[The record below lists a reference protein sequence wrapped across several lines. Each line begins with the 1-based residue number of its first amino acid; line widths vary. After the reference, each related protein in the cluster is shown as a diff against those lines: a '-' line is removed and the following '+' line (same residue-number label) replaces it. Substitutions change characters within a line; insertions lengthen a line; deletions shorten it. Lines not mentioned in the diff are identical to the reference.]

1 MGKWSYH
8 RRCLLLYLVIAG
20 IALSGIC
27 VYTVCAERELSQ
39 RDPSQSDVL
48 PEQLSESFALLYYMA
63 NGRSHAALLD
73 PDAELP
79 QVLTDDFFNQL
90 DQRCAQLANEG
101 ETQFYYRILDGAG
114 EEIAASQPVSA
125 GNVALHLRIVFDAQG
140 QMSVSV
146 NGEQRSDAAWVIP
159 GGMQSVHSIYAQCF
173 SAEQMERYGISDPSL
188 QQQLNDVFIEALH
201 RPVAANVTYELT
213 FTDNSAYLSYI
224 YDGWSAQLQTS
235 LALWGSG
242 ILLVLAIVAGLF
254 VFCFSFE
261 ELKEHALFAKGRV
274 PFALVA
280 LVLAIS
286 LQLYEEKGRM
296 LAGTPSF
303 PVEGVLFIAAGLCAL
318 LCWMRLLFSMRCYR
332 QIPYHSYVRDHFLI
346 VLVLRGHLGSLR
358 QLLPRAILYLFALGA
373 WVLCMCAQGHV
384 GIILLCLC
392 QLWALYVA
400 VCGIVGLHA
409 EYQAAL
415 AQMTSLHEKEAE
427 VRFSL
432 LEGMGSALAH
442 SRERFEQAV
451 NEELRSQRMK
461 NELIT
466 NVSHDLKTPLTSIR
480 GYVDLLR
487 QQPPAPLAQTY
498 LEKLDGSVGR
508 LTALVEDLFDVSRA
522 DSGNLHLRLEPVA
535 LGELVRQVVF
545 EHAQALQEKGLT
557 IRMEGFQEEVMIFA
571 DSEKTC
577 RIFDNLIRNCVKY
590 AMPDTRVYLVLSVEE
605 QACVRIK
612 NISEHEICFDA
623 REILE
628 RFVRGDASRSTEGS
642 GLGLAIVRSFAA
654 AQQGSFHVEID
665 GDLFKAV
672 VRLPLASSKRKEQG
686 G

>member
-1 MGKWSYH
+1 
-8 RRCLLLYLVIAG
+8 
-20 IALSGIC
+20 
-27 VYTVCAERELSQ
+27 
-39 RDPSQSDVL
+39 
-48 PEQLSESFALLYYMA
+48 
-63 NGRSHAALLD
+63 
-73 PDAELP
+73 
-79 QVLTDDFFNQL
+79 
-90 DQRCAQLANEG
+90 
-101 ETQFYYRILDGAG
+101 
-114 EEIAASQPVSA
+114 
-125 GNVALHLRIVFDAQG
+125 
-140 QMSVSV
+140 
-146 NGEQRSDAAWVIP
+146 
-159 GGMQSVHSIYAQCF
+159 
-173 SAEQMERYGISDPSL
+173 
-188 QQQLNDVFIEALH
+188 
-201 RPVAANVTYELT
+201 
-213 FTDNSAYLSYI
+213 
-224 YDGWSAQLQTS
+224 
-235 LALWGSG
+235 
-242 ILLVLAIVAGLF
+242 
-254 VFCFSFE
+254 
-261 ELKEHALFAKGRV
+261 
-274 PFALVA
+274 
-280 LVLAIS
+280 
-286 LQLYEEKGRM
+286 
-296 LAGTPSF
+296 
-303 PVEGVLFIAAGLCAL
+303 
-318 LCWMRLLFSMRCYR
+318 MRLLFSMRCYR

-346 VLVLRGHLGSLR
+346 VLVLRGHLSSLR
-358 QLLPRAILYLFALGA
+358 QLLPRAILYLFVLGA

-672 VRLPLASSKRKEQG
+672 VKLPLASSKRKEQG

>member
-1 MGKWSYH
+1 
-8 RRCLLLYLVIAG
+8 
-20 IALSGIC
+20 
-27 VYTVCAERELSQ
+27 
-39 RDPSQSDVL
+39 
-48 PEQLSESFALLYYMA
+48 
-63 NGRSHAALLD
+63 
-73 PDAELP
+73 
-79 QVLTDDFFNQL
+79 
-90 DQRCAQLANEG
+90 
-101 ETQFYYRILDGAG
+101 
-114 EEIAASQPVSA
+114 
-125 GNVALHLRIVFDAQG
+125 
-140 QMSVSV
+140 
-146 NGEQRSDAAWVIP
+146 
-159 GGMQSVHSIYAQCF
+159 
-173 SAEQMERYGISDPSL
+173 
-188 QQQLNDVFIEALH
+188 
-201 RPVAANVTYELT
+201 
-213 FTDNSAYLSYI
+213 
-224 YDGWSAQLQTS
+224 
-235 LALWGSG
+235 
-242 ILLVLAIVAGLF
+242 
-254 VFCFSFE
+254 
-261 ELKEHALFAKGRV
+261 
-274 PFALVA
+274 
-280 LVLAIS
+280 
-286 LQLYEEKGRM
+286 
-296 LAGTPSF
+296 
-303 PVEGVLFIAAGLCAL
+303 
-318 LCWMRLLFSMRCYR
+318 MRLLFSMRCYR
-332 QIPYHSYVRDHFLI
+332 QIPYHSYMRDHFLI

-373 WVLCMCAQGHV
+373 WVLCMCARGHM

-442 SRERFEQAV
+442 SRERFAQAV

-672 VRLPLASSKRKEQG
+672 VKLPLASSKRKEQG